1 MTRKTVLI
9 VSSDALF
16 ADAAAALLDSS
27 GWRVAG
33 IESDGVRA
41 LAIAER
47 DSPDRVLLL
56 GHPNRLR
63 AESFVRQLSRREHDA
78 SVVMLAFDDDAPEG
92 ALPRTASAKELTE
105 SLEAPPTISI
115 GQGHSPSGVGLLATL
130 TPRERA
136 VLRLLARG
144 WGRNEVAA
152 ALEVTPNTVRTHTQR
167 VYAKLR
173 LHSAADLAR
182 FAARHGLVDP
192 KGASSLE
199 RPARGASP

>member
-1 MTRKTVLI
+1 VTRKTVLI
-9 VSSDALF
+9 VSSDTLF
-16 ADAAAALLDSS
+16 AGAAEALLDST
-27 GWRVAG
+27 GWYVVG
-33 IESDGVRA
+33 IASDGVRA
-41 LAIAER
+41 LAMAER

-63 AESFVRQLSRREHDA
+63 AEAFVRQLARREHVP

-92 ALPRTASAKELTE
+92 ALPRTASARELME
-105 SLEAPPTISI
+105 CLEAPPTMSI
-115 GQGHSPSGVGLLATL
+115 VQDRSPSEIGLLATL

-144 WGRNEVAA
+144 WSRNEVAA
-152 ALEVTPNTVRTHTQR
+152 ALGVSANTVRTHTQR

-182 FAARHGLVDP
+182 FALRHGLVDP
-192 KGASSLE
+192 RASLK
-199 RPARGASP
+199 RATRGASP